1 MRKCSEPNLAKKRV
15 LRNGKTMILV
25 GRFIH
30 MISGYLFL
38 ADCGKNFGPNKIDRL
53 NRLLF
58 PSSV

>member
-1 MRKCSEPNLAKKRV
+1 EPNLAKKRV

-25 GRFIH
+25 VRFIH
-30 MISGYLFL
+30 MICGYLFL